1 MASPRRQYFEETEYY
16 VREYESRNGL
26 GREQVEHERRT
37 HGQPF
42 ERTLIRDPY
51 YDRGRRD
58 FNGHFGRSPDYARH
72 SPHHNTF
79 IDRTSS
85 ETLREKHYREEREH
99 TTLPPSS
106 LRSPHH
112 VHYYH
117 PPEPQTQYSQYST
130 VRAYPR
136 EYIRH
141 PSTHGAPVIHPIH
154 RSPAPPPE
162 PTFSPGVQNVHAPHQ
177 QYIPVQAQSPRDVST
192 KVRAGSPI
200 PLTGAGDIENT
211 ESGFTI
217 RLNVEHF
224 EPKDIKVSLSG
235 NILSVNGERI
245 DEDKCHEQLLKR
257 SFNRKYHL
265 PDDIRLE
272 SVKSFVSDNGILVVK
287 GSRRTWKETPID
299 IQIAKPAEESSHDN
313 VPATSPQAKQQIS
326 PSSSSSKSSSSKS
339 SKSSSSAEAVSPK
352 SDKVVDPKHSSQ
364 QEIVDL

>member
-58 FNGHFGRSPDYARH
+58 FN
-72 SPHHNTF
+72 
-79 IDRTSS
+79 
-85 ETLREKHYREEREH
+85 TLREKHYREEREH
-99 TTLPPSS
+99 ATLPPSS
-106 LRSPHH
+106 LRSPYH

-117 PPEPQTQYSQYST
+117 PPEPPTQYSQYST

-141 PSTHGAPVIHPIH
+141 PPTHGAPIIHPIH

-162 PTFSPGVQNVHAPHQ
+162 PTFSPGVQTVHAPHQ
-177 QYIPVQAQSPRDVST
+177 QYIPVQAQSPSAVCSQ
-192 KVRAGSPI
+192 VRAGSPI

-245 DEDKCHEQLLKR
+245 DEDKSHEQLLKR

-272 SVKSFVSDNGILVVK
+272 SVKSFVSDNGTLVVM

-299 IQIAKPAEESSHDN
+299 IQIAKPTEEGTHDN
-313 VPATSPQAKQQIS
+313 VSFVSPQTKQQVS
-326 PSSSSSKSSSSKS
+326 PSSGSSKSSSSKS
-339 SKSSSSAEAVSPK
+339 SKSSSHPSSVGAVSPK